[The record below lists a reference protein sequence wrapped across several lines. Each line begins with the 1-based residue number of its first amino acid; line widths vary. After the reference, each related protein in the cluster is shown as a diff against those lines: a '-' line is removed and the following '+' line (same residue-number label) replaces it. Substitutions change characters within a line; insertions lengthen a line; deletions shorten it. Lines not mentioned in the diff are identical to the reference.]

1 MIRLNQIK
9 LTKDE
14 KEDKLKI
21 KAASKLKI
29 PVNDIKS
36 LKIVK
41 KSIDARKKDNIFNSY
56 SLDIKADNEDKI
68 LKKCKEASKSNE
80 VIYKV
85 TKLTK
90 EPGNSPIIVGCGP
103 AGLFC
108 AYVLAIS
115 GFKPI
120 ILERGESVENRTK
133 KVDEFW
139 ATGKLDPE
147 TNVQFGEG
155 GAGTFSDGKLNTMV
169 KDTFGRIHFVLETF
183 AGFGA
188 DPSITYLNKPHI
200 GTDVLRVVIKNMRE
214 KIIEMGGKFYFN
226 TKVSEILFENDRITG
241 VKCEDG
247 TEFRSDTVVLAI
259 GHSARDTFLMLS
271 KFLKMEPKAFAMG
284 VRCEHLQ
291 DTIGKS
297 QYGDDYKSYPPA
309 DYKLTYTTEK
319 GRSVYSFCMC
329 PGGYVVNASS
339 ETGRL
344 AVNGMSYSGRD
355 GKNSNSAIVVNITP
369 EDYNGE
375 LFGGME
381 LQRSLEEA
389 AYKCGKG
396 NVPVQRFE
404 DFKENRKSENFG
416 SITPCIKG
424 GHSFGNL
431 RNVLPE
437 FISEAIIEGINA
449 FGKKISGFDDGDAL
463 LEAVESRTSSPVRI
477 LRDPLSLMADMKG
490 VYPCGEGAG
499 YAGGITSA
507 AVDGIKVAESII
519 NMENGN
525 ND

>member
-1 MIRLNQIK
+1 MIRINQIK

-14 KEDKLKI
+14 SEDKLKF

-29 PVNDIKS
+29 PVSDIKS

-41 KSIDARKKDNIFNSY
+41 KSIDARKKDSIFYTY
-56 SLDIKADNEDKI
+56 SLDIAANNEDKI
-68 LKKCKEASKSNE
+68 LKKCKEATRSNE

-85 TKLTK
+85 TSLNK
-90 EPGNSPIIVGCGP
+90 EPGARPVIVGCGP

-108 AYVLAIS
+108 AYVLALS

-120 ILERGESVENRTK
+120 VLERGGSVDERAK
-133 KVDEFW
+133 KVDAFW
-139 ATGKLDPE
+139 ETGKLDPE

-183 AGFGA
+183 ASFGA
-188 DPSITYLNKPHI
+188 DPSIVYLNKPHI
-200 GTDVLRVVIKNMRE
+200 GTDVLRSVIKNMRE
-214 KIIEMGGKFYFN
+214 KIIEMGGEFHFN
-226 TKVSEILFENDRITG
+226 TKVTELLYSNGQITG

-247 TEFRSDTVVLAI
+247 SVYKTDNVVLAI

-271 KFLKMEPKAFAMG
+271 DFLKMEPKAFAMG

-297 QYGDDYKSYPPA
+297 QYGSDYKSYPPA

-339 ETGRL
+339 EQGRL
-344 AVNGMSYSGRD
+344 AVNGMSYSKRD
-355 GKNSNSAIVVNITP
+355 GKNANSAIVVNITP
-369 EDYNGE
+369 DDFNGE

-389 AYKCGKG
+389 AYNCGNG

-404 DFKENRKSENFG
+404 DFKENRKTENFG

-424 GHSFGNL
+424 GHTFGNL
-431 RNVLPE
+431 RNVLPD

-449 FGKKISGFDDGDAL
+449 FGKKISGYDDGDAL

-477 LRDPLSLMADMKG
+477 LRDPVSLMADING

-507 AVDGIKVAESII
+507 AVDGIKIAECII
-519 NMENGN
+519 NKENGDN
-525 ND
+525 V